1 MSKLLRPDGSTAYGV
16 SIVCRHLGFP
26 RSTYYEQTATH
37 SRIGPPPAPLK
48 RGPKTPLDDAT
59 LTALIRE
66 DLAATLFIGEGHR
79 KVHARLRFV
88 AGHKVGRP
96 RVLRLMREHRLLSPH
111 RCAQRPARA
120 HTGRI
125 TTDAPGVRI
134 ATDGAQ
140 VTTLKDGL
148 VWVFLAIDHFNSECL
163 GAHVCKK
170 GDRFA
175 AYEPVA
181 QAKAALAASGLPVRG
196 VKLRHDHGSQYMS
209 EWFQSMA
216 RHHGFAPDYA
226 FVGEPETN
234 GVIERFNRTWKEQVA
249 YGRTFEDIGALR
261 AALAT
266 FIANYNAQWRLER
279 LGYQSP
285 IDARVAFST
294 PQSTQL
300 KLAA

>member
-1 MSKLLRPDGSTAYGV
+1 MSRRLRPESSSPYGLAV
-16 SIVCRHLGFP
+16 VCRHLGLA
-26 RSTYYEQTATH
+26 RSTFYAQAPLPAGAT
-37 SRIGPPPAPLK
+37 PAVKLK
-48 RGPKTPLDDAT
+48 RGPKTPLPDDA
-59 LTALIRE
+59 LLALIR
-66 DLAATLFIGEGHR
+66 DDIAKSHFVGEGHR

-96 RVLRLMREHRLLSPH
+96 RILRLMREHNLLSPH
-111 RCAQRPARA
+111 RSATRPEKE

-140 VTTLKDGL
+140 VTTLNDGL
-148 VWVFLAIDHFNSECL
+148 VWVFLAIDHFNAECL
-163 GAHVCKK
+163 GVHVCKR

-181 QAKAALAASGLPVRG
+181 QAKAALAAAGLPVRG

-209 EWFQSMA
+209 EWFQSMV
-216 RHHGFAPDYA
+216 RHQGFAADYA

-249 YGRTFEDIGALR
+249 YGRTYEDIDALR
-261 AALAT
+261 VALLA
-266 FIANYNAQWRLER
+266 FIGKYNAHWQIER
-279 LGYQSP
+279 LGYKSP
-285 IDARVAFST
+285 VDARVTFRT
-294 PQSTQL
+294 PQPATL